1 MVLESR
7 CSEGKM
13 RKNFLMSAWKMGT
26 KTEKNNFFEVS
37 LKEKREERKS
47 ATGKQREFLA
57 SILLIK

>member
-7 CSEGKM
+7 CSEEKM
-13 RKNFLMSAWKMGT
+13 KKNFLRSGWKTGI
-26 KTEKNNFFEVS
+26 KREKNNFFEVS

-47 ATGKQREFLA
+47 SAGKQTEFLA